1 MLDSK
6 TIRLMYRGQ
15 LSSCN
20 YDCQYCPFAKHWESK
35 DELAKDKADL
45 LRFEAWLAQSDDQ
58 SLEVF
63 FTPWGEALVRHW
75 YRDAFTRISQLPQ
88 IKKVVAQTNI
98 SYKFDW
104 LEACDKDKVALWT
117 TYHPT
122 EITREKFLAKCLELR
137 ERNVRFSVGTVG
149 IRDGFDDIHWLR
161 DHLPDDVYL
170 WVNAFKDD
178 GNKYYSDAELTK
190 LKAADPLFGINLE
203 NYPSLGKAC
212 QAGESIVTIDGDGD
226 IRRCHFID
234 DVIGNIYSDEGL
246 TPALQRRPCP
256 NKICDCHIGYVHLDE
271 LKLYDTFADGVLERI
286 PVQVAAEC

>member
-1 MLDSK
+1 MSNL
-6 TIRLMYRGQ
+6 TTTRLMYRGQ

-35 DELAKDKADL
+35 EELAKDKADL
-45 LRFEAWLAQSDDQ
+45 LRFVDWLQAQTN

-75 YRDAFTRISQLPQ
+75 YQAAFAEVSKLPHVQ
-88 IKKVVAQTNI
+88 KVVAQTNI

-104 LEACDKDKVALWT
+104 LENCDKDTVALWT

-122 EITREKFLAKCLELR
+122 EITREKFLAKCLELKQR
-137 ERNVRFSVGTVG
+137 QVRFSVGTVG
-149 IRDGFDDIHWLR
+149 TREGFDDIEWLR
-161 DHLPDDVYL
+161 DQLPDDVYL
-170 WVNAFKDD
+170 WVNAFKDVGD
-178 GNKYYSDAELTK
+178 TYYSTAELEK
-190 LKAADPLFGINLE
+190 LKQVDPLFGVNLQ

-234 DVIGNIYSDEGL
+234 DVIGNIYGDTGL
-246 TPALQRRPCP
+246 DGALKARLCSKQM
-256 NKICDCHIGYVHLDE
+256 CDCHIGYVHLDE
-271 LKLYDTFADGVLERI
+271 LQLYDTFEGGILERI
-286 PVQVAAEC
+286 PA